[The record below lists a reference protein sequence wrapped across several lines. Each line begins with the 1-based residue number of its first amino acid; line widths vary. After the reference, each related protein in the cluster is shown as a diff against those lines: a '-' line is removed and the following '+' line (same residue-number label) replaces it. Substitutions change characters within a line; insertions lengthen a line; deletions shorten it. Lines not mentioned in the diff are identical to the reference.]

1 MARIQ
6 GERPYVKYINGA
18 FEKGHR
24 GDTRVVARTVYGNTY
39 ANPVT
44 YSNKESTA
52 AQIAAQARF
61 ATASAQASTDMLNPE
76 KKAEWRAIADASH
89 GKYKTARGAAFA
101 HYYQETS
108 PAE

>member
-6 GERPYVKYINGA
+6 GDMPFVMSQHGSYK
-18 FEKGHR
+18 KGHK
-24 GDTRVVARTVYGNTY
+24 GDTRIVTRTVYGNTY

-44 YSNKESTA
+44 YSDKEPTA

-61 ATASAQASTDMLNPE
+61 TTASAKASADMLDPE
-76 KKAEWRAIADASH
+76 KKAEWKAIADASH

>member
-44 YSNKESTA
+44 YSSKESTA
-52 AQIAAQARF
+52 AQIAAQVAF
-61 ATASAQASTDMLNPE
+61 ADAASKAAADMADPE
-76 KKAEWRAIADASH
+76 KKAEWQAIADASH

-101 HYYQETS
+101 HYRQAYS